1 MCQEYFELFAT
12 QLKENIDYDNPVGKL
27 LKQAE
32 EKTKQP
38 AENLVGGAIC
48 IFVPLIMYFF
58 GVTIIWFVRE
68 RSLCR
73 CTHHVML
80 FFSCTF
86 CVAFLFGS
94 LRPFGKRQR
103 LRCVL
108 LPRLLLHQGSAVHF
122 C

>member
-1 MCQEYFELFAT
+1 VCQDYFELFAT

-38 AENLVGGAIC
+38 AENLVGGAIG

-68 RSLCR
+68 RSLVSVYPH
-73 CTHHVML
+73 T
-80 FFSCTF
+80 
-86 CVAFLFGS
+86 
-94 LRPFGKRQR
+94 
-103 LRCVL
+103 
-108 LPRLLLHQGSAVHF
+108 
-122 C
+122 